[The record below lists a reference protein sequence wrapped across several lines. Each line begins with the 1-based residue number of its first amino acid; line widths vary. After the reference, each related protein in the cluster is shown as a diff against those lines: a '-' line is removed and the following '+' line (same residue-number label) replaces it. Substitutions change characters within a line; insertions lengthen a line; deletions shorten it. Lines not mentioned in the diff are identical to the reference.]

1 MLGTAFSGV
10 RVLDF
15 SQIGAGP
22 LCGMLMGDMGA
33 EVIKIEA
40 LSGDLG
46 RRLGPPWLNGESVI
60 AMSFNRNK
68 RGLAIDLKKPA
79 ALAAVRHMAARADVL
94 IESFRP
100 GVMARLGLGYEALA
114 AVRPALVY
122 CSVSAY
128 GQTSPWRDRAG
139 VDGIVQAISGLM
151 SNIGIEGAPPCKV
164 QVPAVD
170 MTTGFLAAL
179 SVSAALRTAG
189 QTGHGEHLDVSM
201 YNASMLLQS
210 PALATYFASGEKPA
224 RIGSAAPYAA
234 PNEALPT
241 RDGWIMLAAYQEDRW
256 KSLCELIG
264 QPGLATDP
272 AFANLAARVKNRPR
286 MVEILSAAFR
296 GKTTGEWLPL
306 LEARDIL
313 CAPIADYDEVTSTD
327 QFAASGVAVEIDHP
341 VAGRVRLPGFA
352 IGDLDAQSRQ
362 RRPPPV
368 LGQHSVEVLG
378 EYGVPRDAID
388 RLVADG
394 AVIQGQLT

>member
-33 EVIKIEA
+33 DVIKLEA

-46 RRLGPPWLNGESVI
+46 RRLGPPWLSGESVI

-68 RGLAIDLKKPA
+68 RGLAIDLKKPE
-79 ALAAVRHMAARADVL
+79 ALAAVRGMAARADVL

-100 GVMARLGLGYEALA
+100 GVMERLGLGYAALA
-114 AVRPALVY
+114 ALRPTLVY

-128 GQTSPWRDRAG
+128 GQASPWRDRAG

-170 MTTGFLAAL
+170 MATGFLAAL
-179 SVSAALRTAG
+179 AVSAALRTAERG
-189 QTGHGEHLDVSM
+189 GHGEHLDVSM
-201 YNASMLLQS
+201 YNASMLLQL

-234 PNEALPT
+234 PNEAVPT
-241 RDGWIMLAAYQEDRW
+241 KDGWIMLAAYQEDRW
-256 KSLCELIG
+256 KALCELIG
-264 QPGLATDP
+264 QPGLAADP
-272 AFANLAARVKNRPR
+272 AFANIAARVKNRAR
-286 MVEILSAAFR
+286 LVEILSAALR
-296 GKTTGEWLPL
+296 SRTTREWLPL
-306 LEARDIL
+306 LEERDIL

-327 QFAASGVAVEIDHP
+327 QFAASGVAVEFDHP
-341 VAGRVRLPGFA
+341 LAGRVRLPGFA
-352 IGDLDAQSRQ
+352 IGDPDAQSRQ
-362 RRPPPV
+362 YRPPPV

-394 AVIQGQLT
+394 AVMQRQLA